1 MTTYKTTINGKALTS
16 NNLVDHYNFL
26 KDNQTS
32 AIKGA
37 TVEQYIANNILE
49 LSCDTVY
56 SFIFPKS
63 EQENK
68 ESSKD
73 FDAIRKIVF
82 AKRNNNLTG
91 VVDNTLL
98 DPSNSSLLHN
108 ILERFNVY
116 ANKYKFEKVA

>member
-16 NNLVDHYNFL
+16 NNLVDHYNFI

-32 AIKGA
+32 LIKGI
-37 TVEQYIANNILE
+37 TVEQYIANNILK

-108 ILERFNVY
+108 ILERCNTYFDT
-116 ANKYKFEKVA
+116 YKFEKVG

>member
-1 MTTYKTTINGKALTS
+1 MTTYKTTINGKELTS
-16 NNLVDHYNFL
+16 NNLVDHYNFI

-32 AIKGA
+32 LIKGI

-56 SFIFPKS
+56 NFIFPKS

-68 ESSKD
+68 ERSKD

-108 ILERFNVY
+108 ILERCNTYFDT
-116 ANKYKFEKVA
+116 YKFEKVA

>member
-1 MTTYKTTINGKALTS
+1 MTTYKTTINGKELTS
-16 NNLVDHYNFL
+16 NNLVDHYNFI

-32 AIKGA
+32 LIKGI

-56 SFIFPKS
+56 NFIFPKS

-68 ESSKD
+68 ERSKD

-91 VVDNTLL
+91 VVDNTLI

-108 ILERFNVY
+108 ILERCNTYFDT
-116 ANKYKFEKVA
+116 YKFEKVA

>member
-26 KDNQTS
+26 KDNQTR

-82 AKRNNNLTG
+82 AKGNNNLIS
-91 VVDNTLL
+91 VVDNILL
-98 DPSNSSLLHN
+98 DHSNSSLLYN

>member
-1 MTTYKTTINGKALTS
+1 MNTYKTTINGKTLTS
-16 NNLVDHYNFL
+16 NNLVDHYNFI

-32 AIKGA
+32 LIKGI
-37 TVEQYIANNILE
+37 TVEQYIANNILK

-108 ILERFNVY
+108 ILERLNVY

>member
-1 MTTYKTTINGKALTS
+1 MNTYKTTINGKELTS
-16 NNLVDHYNFL
+16 NNLVDHYNFI

-32 AIKGA
+32 LIKGI

-56 SFIFPKS
+56 NFIFPKS

-68 ESSKD
+68 ERSKD

-91 VVDNTLL
+91 VVDNTLI

-108 ILERFNVY
+108 ILERCNTYFDT
-116 ANKYKFEKVA
+116 YKFEKVA

>member
-1 MTTYKTTINGKALTS
+1 MTTYKTTINGKTLTS

-68 ESSKD
+68 ESSKE
-73 FDAIRKIVF
+73 FNVIRKIVF
-82 AKRNNNLTG
+82 AKGNNNLIS

-108 ILERFNVY
+108 ILERFNTY
-116 ANKYKFEKVA
+116 ADKYSFEKVV

>member
-1 MTTYKTTINGKALTS
+1 MTTYKTTINGKELTS
-16 NNLVDHYNFL
+16 NNLVDHYNFI

-32 AIKGA
+32 LIKGI

-56 SFIFPKS
+56 NFIFPKS

-68 ESSKD
+68 ERSKD

-91 VVDNTLL
+91 VVDNTLI

-108 ILERFNVY
+108 ILERFNTY
-116 ANKYKFEKVA
+116 FDTYKFEKVA

>member
-1 MTTYKTTINGKALTS
+1 MNTYKTTINGKTLTS
-16 NNLVDHYNFL
+16 NNLVDHYNFI

-32 AIKGA
+32 LIKGI
-37 TVEQYIANNILE
+37 TVEQYIANNILK

-108 ILERFNVY
+108 ILERLNVY
-116 ANKYKFEKVA
+116 TNKYKFEKVA

>member
-1 MTTYKTTINGKALTS
+1 MNTYKTTINGKELTS
-16 NNLVDHYNFL
+16 NNLVDHYNFI

-32 AIKGA
+32 LIKGA

-56 SFIFPKS
+56 NFIFPKS

-68 ESSKD
+68 ERSKD

-108 ILERFNVY
+108 ILERCNTYFDT
-116 ANKYKFEKVA
+116 YKFEKVG

>member
-1 MTTYKTTINGKALTS
+1 MTTYKTTINGKELTS
-16 NNLVDHYNFL
+16 NNLVDHYNFI

-32 AIKGA
+32 LIKGI

-56 SFIFPKS
+56 NFIFPKS

-68 ESSKD
+68 ERSKD

-108 ILERFNVY
+108 ILERFNTY
-116 ANKYKFEKVA
+116 FDTYKFEKVA

>member
-1 MTTYKTTINGKALTS
+1 MNTYKTTINGKTITS
-16 NNLVDHYNFL
+16 SNLVDHYNFI

-32 AIKGA
+32 LIKGI
-37 TVEQYIANNILE
+37 TVEQYIANNILK

-82 AKRNNNLTG
+82 AKRNNNLSS

-98 DPSNSSLLHN
+98 DHSNSSLLHN
-108 ILERFNVY
+108 ILERFNTY
-116 ANKYKFEKVA
+116 ADNYKFEKVA

>member
-1 MTTYKTTINGKALTS
+1 MNTYKTTINGKVLTS
-16 NNLVDHYNFL
+16 NNLVDHYNFI

-32 AIKGA
+32 IIKGA

-56 SFIFPKS
+56 NFIFPKS

-68 ESSKD
+68 ESSKE
-73 FDAIRKIVF
+73 FTAIRKIVF
-82 AKRNNNLTG
+82 AKGNNLIS

-98 DPSNSSLLHN
+98 DHSNSSLLHN
-108 ILERFNVY
+108 ILERFNLY
-116 ANKYKFEKVA
+116 ISKYKFEKVA

>member
-1 MTTYKTTINGKALTS
+1 MTTYKTTINGNELTS
-16 NNLVDHYNFL
+16 NNLVDHYNFI

-32 AIKGA
+32 LIKGA

-56 SFIFPKS
+56 NFIFPKS

-68 ESSKD
+68 ERSKD

-108 ILERFNVY
+108 ILERFNTY
-116 ANKYKFEKVA
+116 FDTYKFEKVA

>member
-1 MTTYKTTINGKALTS
+1 MTTYKTTINGKELTS
-16 NNLVDHYNFL
+16 NNLVDHYNFI

-32 AIKGA
+32 LIKGI

-56 SFIFPKS
+56 NFIFPKS

-68 ESSKD
+68 ERSKD

-108 ILERFNVY
+108 ILERCNTYFNT
-116 ANKYKFEKVA
+116 YKFEKVA

>member
-1 MTTYKTTINGKALTS
+1 MTTYKTTINGKELTS
-16 NNLVDHYNFL
+16 NNLVDHYNFI

-32 AIKGA
+32 LIKGA

-56 SFIFPKS
+56 NFIFPKS

-68 ESSKD
+68 ERSKD

-108 ILERFNVY
+108 ILERCNTYFDT
-116 ANKYKFEKVA
+116 YKFEKVA